1 MREQVLC
8 CWPDPAD
15 PVCAAARRAL
25 LPLKLRVRAVS
36 ATQGAN
42 RAVGALL
49 GLREFAQEASEG
61 QGGSAGAEA
70 SGEAPAVADPIILM
84 DGLTGARMDA
94 VLRALAR
101 AGVPRT
107 VFKAAATAHN
117 VNWTLFQLWE
127 ELKREREA
135 LDRGDPA
142 AHQ

>member
-1 MREQVLC
+1 MREQALC

-36 ATQGAN
+36 AAQCSN

-49 GLREFAQEASEG
+49 GLREFAQEAAKGREASEG
-61 QGGSAGAEA
+61 
-70 SGEAPAVADPIILM
+70 APAVADPIILL